1 MRAWAE
7 AVRPSWTTTATGE
20 RVPSPGRHDPVLV
33 RPDRPL
39 FAPCPP
45 LRFQRGGDTSACH
58 PDAPLVERCM
68 HRPSKAEHRVHML
81 RRGQHWRLSG
91 GEAAGGLVART
102 GPCRRARSGRGRCR
116 RVGAAPGDHAHKL
129 IAYRVHNSTS
139 PPPGRPGIGSR
150 RRTSPD
156 DRLGRRG
163 RRCSRTGSA
172 LAAELAH
179 RQPVLPPARQTRR
192 SSSAAM
198 ARQPMSVPPGLAR
211 PA

>member
-1 MRAWAE
+1 MTRRLPLTPCQLRGLRVLRTRRGPSPSASPLACVNASRRATPLDVPGRAVTPWPKDLNGRPMRAWAE
-7 AVRPSWTTTATGE
+7 AVRPSWTTTATDE
-20 RVPSPGRHDPVLV
+20 RVPSPGGHDPVLV

-91 GEAAGGLVART
+91 GEAAGGLVACT

-116 RVGAAPGDHAHKL
+116 RVGAAP
-129 IAYRVHNSTS
+129 
-139 PPPGRPGIGSR
+139 SR
-150 RRTSPD
+150 W
-156 DRLGRRG
+156 
-163 RRCSRTGSA
+163 
-172 LAAELAH
+172 
-179 RQPVLPPARQTRR
+179 
-192 SSSAAM
+192 
-198 ARQPMSVPPGLAR
+198 
-211 PA
+211 